1 MSVNYGTRNIV
12 VNGGAEVGPAAQNFG
27 TNVSPQGWISTGTMT
42 AVTYQAGGSG
52 DLNLASSLASQGGTA
67 YFSGGTSD
75 GLSTARQVIDV
86 SAYAAR
92 IDAGRVTV
100 DLAAQMGGFASQD
113 DRSEITLSFLA
124 ADGVTVLGTL
134 TLTGPFAVDRANI
147 SQLLTETGSAAL
159 LSGTRSVEVTLTM
172 IRAAGSYNDGYAD
185 NISVHLTGLTRGQ
198 VLVDGTQDFS
208 SETIAKSTGISFLA
222 GAPAIA
228 TFTTAQ
234 FGTDLIASAARVEGS
249 SDTDTLTISLAP
261 NDIFSAQTFSF
272 QNWTNG
278 ADVLVFT
285 GANGAENLT
294 GSNRADRV
302 AMGAGDDRVAGQAGD
317 DVLDGGAGRDRLR
330 GGGGGDSFVLT
341 DRQNSRDILQDFASG
356 TDLLIVEAD
365 SFAAGLTAGALQG
378 DQFVANATGQFT
390 TADQRFAYDTT
401 TGKLWFD
408 LDGSD
413 AAIAVQIATLSG
425 APTLLVTDFLIV

>member
-1 MSVNYGTRNIV
+1 
-12 VNGGAEVGPAAQNFG
+12 
-27 TNVSPQGWISTGTMT
+27 
-42 AVTYQAGGSG
+42 
-52 DLNLASSLASQGGTA
+52 
-67 YFSGGTSD
+67 
-75 GLSTARQVIDV
+75 
-86 SAYAAR
+86 
-92 IDAGRVTV
+92 
-100 DLAAQMGGFASQD
+100 
-113 DRSEITLSFLA
+113 
-124 ADGVTVLGTL
+124 
-134 TLTGPFAVDRANI
+134 VDRANI